1 MPDEVQ
7 RPDEG
12 VQTVAVDSC
21 VVTGGEE
28 EVETGPGVLFPDE
41 SAAYVARLRVSY
53 DEVRGLYEIDQR
65 TWERERQIYT
75 RHLEMA
81 DEEIQRANE
90 RAERTWWELH
100 GDEVGL
106 IGGFVVGVAVTIG
119 IVAAVDA
126 TTTGI

>member
-1 MPDEVQ
+1 
-7 RPDEG
+7 
-12 VQTVAVDSC
+12 
-21 VVTGGEE
+21 VTGGEE